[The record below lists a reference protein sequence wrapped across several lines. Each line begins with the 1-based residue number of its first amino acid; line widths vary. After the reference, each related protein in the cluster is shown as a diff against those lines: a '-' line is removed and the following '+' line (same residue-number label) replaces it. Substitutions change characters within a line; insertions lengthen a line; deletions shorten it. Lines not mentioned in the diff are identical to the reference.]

1 MSRCKSTTRDDTSS
15 PKEHDWPSASRSSA
29 APWWRRLAGLPVQT
43 TSEGD
48 LVYTFPKEC
57 VLRTETASRWQ
68 FAMVIAYAVAF
79 ICLWGTIIGSMLPLV
94 FHQIGAD
101 PALASSPF
109 VATFVDVTGIF
120 AYFTIATLILLDR
133 RRNPRIDC

>member
-1 MSRCKSTTRDDTSS
+1 MF
-15 PKEHDWPSASRSSA
+15 PKERDWPSASRSNA
-29 APWWRRLAGLPVQT
+29 APWSAPPGGALPVQT
-43 TSEGD
+43 ASEGD
-48 LVYTFPKEC
+48 LLYTFPKEC
-57 VLRTETASRWQ
+57 VLRTETVSRWH

-120 AYFTIATLILLDR
+120 AYFTIATLILF
-133 RRNPRIDC
+133 